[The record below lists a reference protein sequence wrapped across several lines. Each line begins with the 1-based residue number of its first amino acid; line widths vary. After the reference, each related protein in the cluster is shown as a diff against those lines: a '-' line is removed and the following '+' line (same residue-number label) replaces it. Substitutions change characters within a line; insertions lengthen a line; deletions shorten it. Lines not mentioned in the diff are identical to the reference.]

1 MLLRVGIDKGTDGC
15 LAPIF
20 KDSSFEYIP
29 LSETDTKSTETR
41 TYKDIKGKNGKLMSF
56 YLPDK
61 VKNRKM
67 HFDPEFDT
75 FTYGD
80 PSSKRN
86 YLLKLEK
93 NDLLV
98 FYAGLT
104 PFNHEEL
111 EEALYVIGYFTVEN
125 VIDFNKL
132 SEDEIEECCK
142 LYFNNAHIKRSFDFD
157 NLVIVTGDKD
167 KSKLLDK
174 AILISE
180 KKLNRIGR
188 HYHAVSSKMEKLL
201 GIRGSIQRSIPPRFI
216 ENKENLDNL
225 LKLLSY
231 CLKI

>member
-29 LSETDTKSTETR
+29 LSEIDTKSTENR
-41 TYKDIKGKNGKLMSF
+41 TYMDTIGKNGKPLSF
-56 YLPDK
+56 YLPNK
-61 VKNRKM
+61 VKGRKM

-80 PSSKRN
+80 QSSKRN

-93 NDLLV
+93 EDLLV

-104 PFNHEEL
+104 PFNHDTL
-111 EEALYVIGYFTVEN
+111 EEALYIIGYFTVEN

-132 SEDEIEECCK
+132 RKDEIEKCCK
-142 LYFNNAHIKRSFDFD
+142 IYFNNAHIKRGLDFN

-188 HYHAVSSKMEKLL
+188 PYHAVSSKMEKLL

-216 ENKENLDNL
+216 ENKDNLDNL
-225 LKLLSY
+225 LILLNYFS
-231 CLKI
+231 IM